1 MAPGTFNKLSTS
13 STMTSGGQF
22 TSLGGVLMDS
32 STSGAAFAV
41 YNSSFAG
48 PYPFYV
54 DSLGNTITQNLNV
67 QGSMTGATGYFTS
80 ITTNYIKTATE
91 VNTGGLTV
99 TGTGSFG
106 NVACSGTGTFASA
119 QATADVVYNS
129 GKSLTTQMSTLNGY
143 KTSGTIAGTSTLQ
156 TIYTVALGTRG
167 FITVIAMGPTY
178 NMFMGFFEWT
188 TSGTYQS
195 LTQLAQ
201 SGNNTQAVLNTTNA
215 SSAGTVTLTVQQVSN
230 AGTIQAKVATNS
242 TINWYVTL
250 I

>member
-1 MAPGTFNKLSTS
+1 MGSASQFQVDGTGNATTANLRVAGTFTGYTGSFQSIACTTATCSARLDVTGTGTFNSVSTN
-13 STMTSGGQF
+13 TLTTG
-22 TSLGGVLMDS
+22 SL
-32 STSGAAFAV
+32 
-41 YNSSFAG
+41 
-48 PYPFYV
+48 V
-54 DSLGNTITQNLNV
+54 D
-67 QGSMTGATGYFTS
+67 
-80 ITTNYIKTATE
+80 
-91 VNTGGLTV
+91 TGGLNV

-106 NVACSGTGTFASA
+106 NVACSGTDAFASV